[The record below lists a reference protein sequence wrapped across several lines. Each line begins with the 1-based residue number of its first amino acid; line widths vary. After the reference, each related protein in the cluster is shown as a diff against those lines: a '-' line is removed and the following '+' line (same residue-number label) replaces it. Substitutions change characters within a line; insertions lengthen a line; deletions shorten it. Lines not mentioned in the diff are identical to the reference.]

1 MVAPR
6 QAYARTPLPGNPA
19 RTEAWALLEAARL
32 MAVAKDKGR
41 EEILDAVRKNWRL
54 WTIFQVSLI
63 DADCK
68 LPEPVRGNLL
78 GLANF
83 VDRHV
88 AQILAD
94 PAPKHLDVLIHINRQ
109 IGEGLLEGMRAGA
122 GADAGAAQNAPTAE
136 PPKSLRESA

>member
-1 MVAPR
+1 
-6 QAYARTPLPGNPA
+6 
-19 RTEAWALLEAARL
+19 

-41 EEILDAVRKNWRL
+41 EEILAAVRKNWRL

-68 LPEPVRGNLL
+68 LPDAVRANLL

-83 VDRHV
+83 IDRHV
-88 AQILAD
+88 GQILAD

-122 GADAGAAQNAPTAE
+122 GASAAQNAPTAE

>member
-1 MVAPR
+1 MASPA
-6 QAYARTPLPGNPA
+6 QTYARTPLPGNPA

-32 MAVAKDKGR
+32 MAAAKDKGR
-41 EEILDAVRKNWRL
+41 EEILAAVRKNWRL
-54 WTIFQVSLI
+54 WTIFQVSLV

-68 LPEPVRGNLL
+68 LPDPVRGNLL

-83 VDRHV
+83 IDRHV

-94 PAPKHLDVLIHINRQ
+94 PDPKHLDVLIHINRQ

-122 GADAGAAQNAPTAE
+122 AAAQNTPAAATS
-136 PPKSLRESA
+136 PKSLRETA